1 SHGNNLCAS
10 AVQVFRAFPP
20 QSFNPTTTSW
30 WEGRPVVRS
39 PKQLRLHRTL
49 EGLGW
54 TDAIDEFNDAA
65 RLKGQS
71 VPEPILITTNGT
83 VLAGFGRWRVAL
95 FELRHEIPCIEYP
108 LSEDESLQFI
118 LSHHQTR
125 CGWNA
130 QQSANHDR
138 LASRSEGFSALSLML
153 GYFPGYVESRI
164 QLTAEP
170 GLAFHRNSAKT
181 GGLSDSCAEPK
192 MVHRPPGP
200 LAFLLLDDALQETQ
214 AAVHKGAH
222 GRPNRGSADCDTL
235 QTVGDS
241 LCCLFADCF
250 SVA

>member
-1 SHGNNLCAS
+1 MKRLRRKLISKREWEQQRQAEEAARAALKTKSVAAWKAETNLELQDSHGNNLCAS

-39 PKQLRLHRTL
+39 PKQLRLHRTQ

-138 LASRSEGFSALSLML
+138 LASRSEGFSALS
-153 GYFPGYVESRI
+153 
-164 QLTAEP
+164 
-170 GLAFHRNSAKT
+170 
-181 GGLSDSCAEPK
+181 
-192 MVHRPPGP
+192 
-200 LAFLLLDDALQETQ
+200 
-214 AAVHKGAH
+214 
-222 GRPNRGSADCDTL
+222 
-235 QTVGDS
+235 
-241 LCCLFADCF
+241 
-250 SVA
+250 